1 MFVSMTTAT
10 PAHPGFG
17 LLRLLKW
24 LGIALACLL
33 FLAVAGVWVVGRSI
47 PSALDSTLASQGN
60 SGLTCETND
69 TNLFVG
75 RIDLAGLTVLNPPDF
90 KEREFLRVR
99 RLVVDVEPASFLA
112 DGRRVIDE
120 LTLDI
125 DRVTLVGKG
134 GDLLS
139 DNNATA
145 IAKAFRRS
153 AKASASSEAAP
164 AAKSGNDFIIR
175 RLKIRVG
182 GVTLLQ
188 EEAGR
193 RQVLLSDN
201 EGLAFEASDVTAQNI
216 GDTVIA
222 PLGGLALTRAAATSP
237 ESILE
242 LGRRQIERNRK

>member
-1 MFVSMTTAT
+1 MSLT
-10 PAHPGFG
+10 HSRPGLG
-17 LLRLLKW
+17 LLRLLRW
-24 LGIALACLL
+24 LAIGIACLL
-33 FLAVAGVWVVGRSI
+33 VLAVAAVWGVGRAL
-47 PSALDSTLASQGN
+47 PGMLDSTLASQGR
-60 SGLTCETND
+60 SGLTCEVND
-69 TNLFVG
+69 TNLFAG
-75 RIDLAGLTVLNPPDF
+75 RVDLAGITILNPPEF
-90 KEREFLRVR
+90 SEREFLRIR
-99 RLVVDVEPASFLA
+99 RLVVDVQPMTFLS